1 MAVLVLG
8 GDLLAIAAIGQTLV
22 KTQAPVPE
30 KTGDSCHVT
39 PVSAPAPAPSGTA
52 GRKGSPMPAPSGS
65 VPVRPGAIQ
74 AAVDSHGPNTSFR
87 LAAGTYTDD
96 PVAPKD
102 GDRFFGEGQVTWDG
116 GGTKSLA
123 FKAAGTVG
131 VLVSGIRFVHFNTPN
146 QGSGLFGLNNGET
159 GFTVEGCEVAESHG
173 TPIVAGNGTRIINNS
188 IHDNDWVGIGGY
200 NITGVLVERNEIYR
214 NYLAKL
220 SPDTATGEASGIKFV
235 KTREVTVRNNYVHD
249 NFGVGVWFDGDNV
262 GTLIEG
268 NVISGNTYR
277 GVMDEVSFGAIIRQN
292 TITGNGRSSGWI
304 GGAGILIA
312 TASGVEV
319 CGNVVKGNAQ
329 GIVGF
334 QQDRGVGSMGRFA
347 TSHNHVHDN
356 YITMSEGITGFTG
369 GAENDPTNVF
379 YQNHYCLT
387 NDASFIWGNKT
398 CSKGWQAAGQDLRG
412 TFSCGF

>member
-1 MAVLVLG
+1 LTASIRADVKARTAQGATFACDCRTPEIFTCTFQRSVAHLALIA
-8 GDLLAIAAIGQTLV
+8 GDL
-22 KTQAPVPE
+22 
-30 KTGDSCHVT
+30 
-39 PVSAPAPAPSGTA
+39 
-52 GRKGSPMPAPSGS
+52 
-65 VPVRPGAIQ
+65 
-74 AAVDSHGPNTSFR
+74 PNTHVSR
-87 LAAGTYTDD
+87 LTISRRVSVIDYVGWRIAVIPVGYGQHLMSGGAQNTGVGDDILAAGL
-96 PVAPKD
+96 P
-102 GDRFFGEGQVTWDG
+102 
-116 GGTKSLA
+116 
-123 FKAAGTVG
+123 VG
-131 VLVSGIRFVHFNTPN
+131 V
-146 QGSGLFGLNNGET
+146 
-159 GFTVEGCEVAESHG
+159 
-173 TPIVAGNGTRIINNS
+173 
-188 IHDNDWVGIGGY
+188 DNDWVGIGGF
-200 NITGVLVERNEIYR
+200 NITGALVERNEIYR

-220 SPDTATGEASGIKFV
+220 SPDTATGEASGVKFV
-235 KTREVTVRNNYVHD
+235 KTREVTVRNNYVHG

-334 QQDRGVGSMGRFA
+334 QQDRGTGSMGRFV

-356 YITMSEGITGFTG
+356 YITMSEGITGLTG

-387 NDASFIWGNKT
+387 NDAGFIWGNKT
-398 CSKGWQAAGQDLRG
+398 YSKGSQAAGHDLRG